1 MVPRGPPPAPHQI
14 IGAGLFVTIFRTNFD
29 LKNLS
34 IIHARAHILEKI
46 KIVYSS

>member
-1 MVPRGPPPAPHQI
+1 MVPRGPPTSPAPKF
-14 IGAGLFVTIFRTNFD
+14 GAGLFVTIFRTNFD